1 MTETNDVYILSG
13 VRTAIGDFGAG
24 PTSLSRLRILPIDL
38 LKIDQDVFGQSG
50 MVLDVTMALGRRL
63 GVEVIASGLQN
74 PEDLETV
81 RSAGCR
87 LGQGEVF
94 GAPMPAEH
102 LEAFLEQHRG
112 AHRRS

>member
-1 MTETNDVYILSG
+1 M
-13 VRTAIGDFGAG
+13 
-24 PTSLSRLRILPIDL
+24 
-38 LKIDQDVFGQSG
+38 FGQAG
-50 MVLDVTMALGRRL
+50 TLLDVTMTLGRRL
-63 GVEVIASGLQN
+63 GVEVIASGLRN

-87 LGQGEVF
+87 LGQGDLLGV
-94 GAPMPAEH
+94 PMPAEH